1 MADSKHITILSR
13 LAALTGAMSALSTVP
28 AIAADAVPQDDR
40 QEWLG
45 LYHAFCKAERD
56 LNAACEQFDC
66 SVDEVP
72 EEHEA
77 YQAAEAAI
85 IEKPANGLAGV
96 AVKLALWVHNDGEP
110 IGIDE
115 TMGDAHCPEMV
126 SAWRDAIR
134 LAGLPEGLGT
144 TSYREAYLG
153 LEGGEPDASA

>member
-1 MADSKHITILSR
+1 MPPIPPIPPRPAGIP
-13 LAALTGAMSALSTVP
+13 AASSSGESVIRASVVRNIP
-28 AIAADAVPQDDR
+28 AILA
-40 QEWLG
+40 
-45 LYHAFCKAERD
+45 AFCKAERD

-66 SVDEVP
+66 SVDEAP

-115 TMGDAHCPEMV
+115 TMDDAHCPEMV
-126 SAWRDAIR
+126 SAWRDAVR